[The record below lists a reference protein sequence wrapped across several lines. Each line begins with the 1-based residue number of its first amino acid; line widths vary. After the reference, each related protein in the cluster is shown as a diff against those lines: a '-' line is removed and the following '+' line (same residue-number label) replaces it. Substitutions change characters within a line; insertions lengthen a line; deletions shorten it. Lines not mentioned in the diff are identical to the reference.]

1 MTTLSEE
8 MSSSCEGKIASD
20 ECLLAL
26 KEFENGKS
34 PGSDGFT
41 AEFYKF
47 FWKELSENLTSSL
60 NHAFEKGE
68 LSICQR
74 RGIISL
80 LPKKSKPTNNLNNL
94 RPISL
99 LNTDYKIATR
109 VLARRLERVLPF
121 IINPDQTGYIKGRYI
136 GENIRLISDLID
148 YTKQKN
154 IPGIAIFL
162 DFRKAFDSVEWDY
175 IAKVLDVFKFGED
188 FKRWVKVF
196 ILIYLVAS

>member
-1 MTTLSEE
+1 
-8 MSSSCEGKIASD
+8 MSNSCEGKVASD

-47 FWKELSENLTSSL
+47 VWKELSETLTSNL

-80 LPKKSKPTNNLNNL
+80 LPKKSKNTNNLNNL

-99 LNTDYKIATR
+99 LNTDYKIATKSWQ
-109 VLARRLERVLPF
+109 E
-121 IINPDQTGYIKGRYI
+121 DWKGSFFSLLTQL
-136 GENIRLISDLID
+136 N
-148 YTKQKN
+148 
-154 IPGIAIFL
+154 PGISKGDI
-162 DFRKAFDSVEWDY
+162 E
-175 IAKVLDVFKFGED
+175 
-188 FKRWVKVF
+188 VKT
-196 ILIYLVAS
+196 